1 MSRYFSHR
9 YDRLEPYVPGEQP
22 QDRKYLKLNT
32 NESPFPPSPKAIQRA
47 AEAAGG
53 LNLYSDPTCRKIREA
68 LADHYGIT
76 MDRVT
81 VTNGS
86 DEGLYFAFSAWCD
99 EAHPVMFPDITYGFY
114 PVYAE
119 KLNIPYRQIPVRDD
133 LSIDPEPY
141 LHNEA
146 MVVIANPNAPT
157 GLTIPQ
163 NAIEA
168 LAERNPDHIVVID
181 EAYVDF
187 GGESAVKLTCRYPN
201 LVVIGTLSK
210 SRSLAGGR
218 LGYMI
223 ADPSLIADIETL
235 RYSTNPY
242 NVNSMTIA
250 AGVGALED
258 EAYTRRNCTCIADN
272 REALKET
279 LRKLGFSST
288 DSKSNFI
295 FVKHPALPGAMLYEK
310 LKARGILVRH
320 FKTPRIA
327 DYSRITIGTAAQME
341 TLVAAVQEILKE
353 AV

>member
-119 KLNIPYRQIPVRDD
+119 KLNIPYGTISA
-133 LSIDPEPY
+133 SI
-141 LHNEA
+141 
-146 MVVIANPNAPT
+146 
-157 GLTIPQ
+157 
-163 NAIEA
+163 
-168 LAERNPDHIVVID
+168 R
-181 EAYVDF
+181 
-187 GGESAVKLTCRYPN
+187 
-201 LVVIGTLSK
+201 
-210 SRSLAGGR
+210 
-218 LGYMI
+218 
-223 ADPSLIADIETL
+223 
-235 RYSTNPY
+235 
-242 NVNSMTIA
+242 
-250 AGVGALED
+250 
-258 EAYTRRNCTCIADN
+258 
-272 REALKET
+272 
-279 LRKLGFSST
+279 
-288 DSKSNFI
+288 
-295 FVKHPALPGAMLYEK
+295 
-310 LKARGILVRH
+310 
-320 FKTPRIA
+320 
-327 DYSRITIGTAAQME
+327 SRIFTTRPWS
-341 TLVAAVQEILKE
+341 
-353 AV
+353 

>member
-81 VTNGS
+81 ATNGS

-168 LAERNPDHIVVID
+168 LA
-181 EAYVDF
+181 
-187 GGESAVKLTCRYPN
+187 
-201 LVVIGTLSK
+201 
-210 SRSLAGGR
+210 AG
-218 LGYMI
+218 
-223 ADPSLIADIETL
+223 
-235 RYSTNPY
+235 
-242 NVNSMTIA
+242 
-250 AGVGALED
+250 
-258 EAYTRRNCTCIADN
+258 
-272 REALKET
+272 
-279 LRKLGFSST
+279 SS
-288 DSKSNFI
+288 
-295 FVKHPALPGAMLYEK
+295 G
-310 LKARGILVRH
+310 
-320 FKTPRIA
+320 
-327 DYSRITIGTAAQME
+327 
-341 TLVAAVQEILKE
+341 
-353 AV
+353 

>member
-1 MSRYFSHR
+1 
-9 YDRLEPYVPGEQP
+9 
-22 QDRKYLKLNT
+22 
-32 NESPFPPSPKAIQRA
+32 
-47 AEAAGG
+47 
-53 LNLYSDPTCRKIREA
+53 
-68 LADHYGIT
+68 
-76 MDRVT
+76 
-81 VTNGS
+81 
-86 DEGLYFAFSAWCD
+86 
-99 EAHPVMFPDITYGFY
+99 
-114 PVYAE
+114 
-119 KLNIPYRQIPVRDD
+119 
-133 LSIDPEPY
+133 
-141 LHNEA
+141 

-223 ADPSLIADIETL
+223 ADPSLIAAIETL

-258 EAYTRRNCTCIADN
+258 EAYTRRNCACIADN

-279 LRKLGFSST
+279 LRKLGFLST

-341 TLVAAVQEILKE
+341 TLVAAIQEILKE

>member
-9 YDRLEPYVPGEQP
+9 YDRLKPYVPGEQP

-47 AEAAGG
+47 AEAAGS
-53 LNLYSDPTCRKIREA
+53 LNLYSDPTCRKVREA
-68 LADHYGIT
+68 LADLYGIT

-114 PVYAE
+114 PVYAR
-119 KLNIPYRQIPVRDD
+119 KLNIPYRQIPVQED
-133 LSIDPEPY
+133 LGIDLEPY
-141 LHNEA
+141 LNNEA

-157 GLTIPQ
+157 GLAISQT
-163 NAIEA
+163 AIEE
-168 LAERNPDHIVVID
+168 LAKRNPDHIVVID

-187 GGESAVKLTCRYPN
+187 GGESAVPLTCRYPN

-258 EAYTRRNCTCIADN
+258 EEYTRKNCACIASN
-272 REALKET
+272 REALKKT
-279 LRKLGFSST
+279 LHELGFSFP
-288 DSKSNFI
+288 DSRSNFL
-295 FVKHPALPGAMLYEK
+295 FVKHSALPGAMLYEK
-310 LKARGILVRH
+310 LKERSILVRH
-320 FKTPRIA
+320 FEIPRIV

-341 TLVAAVQEILKE
+341 TLVAAIQEILKE
-353 AV
+353 AA